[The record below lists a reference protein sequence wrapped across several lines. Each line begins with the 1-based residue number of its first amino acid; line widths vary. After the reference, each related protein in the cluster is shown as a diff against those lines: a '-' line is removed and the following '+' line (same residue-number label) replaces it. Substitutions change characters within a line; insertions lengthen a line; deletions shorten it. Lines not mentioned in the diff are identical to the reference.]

1 MGKKPSLS
9 EAQNNPDLEKNLK
22 DLQGKAASKAK
33 KKSSHEKEEK
43 TSLEAHVPRGERA
56 DFLRITL
63 TIPGNLLTELRMLGV
78 KRKAAKMKDTDTS
91 SLIREALVDF
101 LNKHKSD

>member
-1 MGKKPSLS
+1 MSKKAQLSQMHKDLGDLKGKEAPKAKKKPSL
-9 EAQNNPDLEKNLK
+9 K
-22 DLQGKAASKAK
+22 
-33 KKSSHEKEEK
+33 KEEK
-43 TSLEAHVPRGERA
+43 ASLEAHIPRGERQ

-91 SLIREALVDF
+91 SLIREALVVF
-101 LNKHKSD
+101 LNKHKDKYDS